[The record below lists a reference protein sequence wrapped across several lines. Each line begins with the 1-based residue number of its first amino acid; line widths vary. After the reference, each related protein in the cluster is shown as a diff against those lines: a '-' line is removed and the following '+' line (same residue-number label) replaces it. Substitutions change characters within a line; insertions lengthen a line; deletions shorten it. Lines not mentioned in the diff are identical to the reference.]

1 MRHEKGC
8 CNVYADVVL
17 FVPVQSLKV
26 AIFLYSVCHV
36 VLVVMDSLD
45 SPDILFRFLWTA
57 EQMKSNCLRLSTD
70 ASELS

>member
-1 MRHEKGC
+1 M
-8 CNVYADVVL
+8 
-17 FVPVQSLKV
+17 QSLKV

-70 ASELS
+70 VSELS